1 MENAK
6 LTAVLRKFL
15 QQIVQCHGGQ
25 DRPLTVNDL
34 RLGIRS
40 ERMSEMRD
48 WLNHDLDVMEVHA
61 AQFEGSAALECVVNR
76 PIDGDQAAVAT
87 SVSSIC
93 SPSPFAWM

>member
-1 MENAK
+1 MEFANLA
-6 LTAVLRKFL
+6 TALPKFVHDV
-15 QQIVQCHGGQ
+15 VQNEF

-40 ERMSEMRD
+40 VRLTEISD
-48 WLNHDLDVMEVHA
+48 WSNHELDIMEVHA
-61 AQFEGSAALECVVNR
+61 AQFDGTAPLECALDLSAVV
-76 PIDGDQAAVAT
+76 DQSPYAT